1 MRLGGL
7 KKPRDRDSG
16 HLHPVNRMGYLHEIP
31 FANPA
36 TFESTFAWAP
46 NLSGAQ
52 ARTHPPDRRCRLRE
66 QVLRGVTLGTVALAR
81 DDRSLNHDNSI
92 NWESGGAEIFSR
104 DACFQSFRP
113 YFRRSR
119 LKPSRGCPINRW
131 AATIRGSN
139 RLPALCCLKEKPRE
153 TTRPLDLAKFYA
165 NLPIPRTKSSSR
177 EIRCWHYCRHC
188 GVGRKE

>member
-7 KKPRDRDSG
+7 KKPRDRDNG

-66 QVLRGVTLGTVALAR
+66 QVFAWRYNWEQL
-81 DDRSLNHDNSI
+81 RSLGMTDH
-92 NWESGGAEIFSR
+92 
-104 DACFQSFRP
+104 
-113 YFRRSR
+113 
-119 LKPSRGCPINRW
+119 
-131 AATIRGSN
+131 
-139 RLPALCCLKEKPRE
+139 
-153 TTRPLDLAKFYA
+153 
-165 NLPIPRTKSSSR
+165 
-177 EIRCWHYCRHC
+177 
-188 GVGRKE
+188 